1 MIQKLVNSAV
11 MDSQLEKCPLTINE
25 LYTVIDTFTQTLL
38 GIYHH
43 RIEYPGMPVLPPK
56 SDQTAKSSI
65 ITLDVA
71 AKTNEGEEGEL
82 PLSPTPEA

>member
-11 MDSQLEKCPLTINE
+11 MDGQLEQCPLTISE

-56 SDQTAKSSI
+56 GDQTAPASI
-65 ITLDVA
+65 ITLDVG
-71 AKTNEGEEGEL
+71 AKPNDADDGEM